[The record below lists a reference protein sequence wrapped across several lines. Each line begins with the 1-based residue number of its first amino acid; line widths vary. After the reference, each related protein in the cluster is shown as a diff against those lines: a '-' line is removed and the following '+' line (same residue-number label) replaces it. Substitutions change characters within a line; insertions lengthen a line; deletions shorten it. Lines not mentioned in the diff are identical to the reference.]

1 MANKPNR
8 PALAARVDQAIYD
21 LYIAIAIRRVETV
34 SEVVERALIEYA
46 KKTTNLLGGQHEPT
60 ATCILLVDDTQTG
73 KL

>member
-46 KKTTNLLGGQHEPT
+46 KKTTNLLGGQH
-60 ATCILLVDDTQTG
+60 DTTTTRVLSSDNAQTG